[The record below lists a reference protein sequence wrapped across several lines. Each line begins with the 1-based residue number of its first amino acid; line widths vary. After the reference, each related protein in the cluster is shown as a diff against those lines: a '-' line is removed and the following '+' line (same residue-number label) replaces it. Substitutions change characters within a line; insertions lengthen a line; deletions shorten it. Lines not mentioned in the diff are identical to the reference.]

1 MQAWLETTG
10 VAGHRLRFPLDR
22 PTVRVGSV
30 GTSDIWI
37 PLPGIRRLHCRI
49 EPRDAGW
56 LVQPT
61 KGARVRVNDV
71 DHDMPVPLGIG
82 DRLAIGPMV
91 FAVRDQAI
99 QIEVPPVHEAPTHR
113 PTAAS

>member
-22 PTVRVGSV
+22 PAIRVGSV

-49 EPRDAGW
+49 EPGDPGW
-56 LVQPT
+56 VVRPT
-61 KGARVRVNDV
+61 KGAQICVNGLP
-71 DHDMPVPLGIG
+71 HEAPVALAIG
-82 DRLAIGPMV
+82 DQLAIGPV
-91 FAVRDQAI
+91 AFAVRDEAI
-99 QIEVPPVHEAPTHR
+99 QIDVPPIRR
-113 PTAAS
+113 PAVDPRTATS